1 MTKQKL
7 TKRSLIASGLA
18 LLMCVSMFV
27 GSTFAWFTD
36 SVATGVNTIVS
47 GNLDVELYYQN
58 DSTTGWTKPTE
69 TSNIFKKDAL
79 WEPGHTEV
87 IKLKV
92 VNEGSL
98 ALKYQFAINILKESL
113 GINVDNETFKLSDY
127 IHFAILEGDLT
138 LTREEA
144 VAEAEKATA
153 TKLSSKY
160 SQTSFLEKKGQED
173 VITMVVYMPESVGN
187 KANYKSGTEAPTITL
202 GLHLFATQYTYEAD
216 SYGIDYDE
224 GAPWVGDADT
234 SWYNTTDK
242 EFTLTTAAQ
251 LAGLAEIVNSGKD
264 TFVGKTIKLG
274 ADVDL
279 NNVDWTPI
287 GTTGENFS
295 KTFGGSFIGNGH
307 TISNLYV
314 NGGSGIG
321 FFGRTGR
328 GAHIEGLV
336 IDGAYVSGS
345 DYVGAVAGYAYLSVN
360 CIKNCTVKNAT
371 VIATP
376 FKMADGKYDGG
387 AKAGGIV
394 GFALNGNLTGNTVE
408 NVKVYA
414 YRDLGA
420 IAGRFAND
428 GAGVDKIEISGS
440 TITDVEIGYVGV
452 SGIYGDGKPNQN
464 MGDVVGVLSS
474 KAYVGEN
481 EIESLNKE
489 ESNKGVTVIYTLDE
503 LIAFAKEVNSG
514 NDFAK
519 KVVMLG
525 DDINLNNMEWTPIG
539 ANGAIFKGTFDG
551 NGKTVSNLKITGN
564 NSSVGLF
571 GNTHNGEIK
580 NLTVEN
586 ANVSGRLN
594 VAAVAGN
601 PYTTKYN
608 NITVKGHV
616 EINGLSYVGAVGG
629 KNAYTN
635 WDNITVNADETS
647 YVRAISREN
656 GIAYRTYVGG
666 VIGFMGEGGHTVS
679 NVTSNIDVY
688 GDVGDIG
695 GIVGIAHYNN
705 KFVNIT
711 CTGDVI
717 LDTDTKASINN
728 QIGGIAGVWMN
739 SQGTVSF
746 TNCVFTGKIIVPEEL
761 GVNVVSNTITGASY
775 NATGAGK
782 LIIDGVEVVFS
793 STATDVDT
801 ALAGGK
807 DIVLTDDLALST
819 KDTTANS
826 GYGAT
831 GLVITDNVF
840 DGNGKTLSVSNAN
853 GTWDCAVM
861 ITGGTIKNLTIDSGF
876 RGIFVSHKS
885 VTPGSKVYIEN
896 VTVDGPTYTISC
908 DQANY
913 KGLEATNSTFNGW
926 TSYAATLG
934 DAKFVNCSFGEG
946 AGYAFCRPYA
956 PTTFVGCNFSEGY
969 LMDPRAEVTFENCT
983 LNGVAI
989 TAENV
994 STLVYQN
1001 ADKAT
1006 VK

>member
-1 MTKQKL
+1 MTKQKS
-7 TKRSLIASGLA
+7 TKRALLMSGLA
-18 LLMCVSMFV
+18 LLMCVSMFI

-36 SVATGVNTIVS
+36 SVKTGVNSIVS

-98 ALKYQFAINILKESL
+98 ALKYQFAINILGESL

-127 IHFAILEGDLT
+127 IHFAILEGERT

-144 VAEAEKATA
+144 VEQAESAGVN
-153 TKLSSKY
+153 KLSSKY
-160 SQTSFLEKKGQED
+160 SQTSFLEKNGDEEI
-173 VITMVVYMPESVGN
+173 VTMVVYMPESVGN
-187 KANYKSGTEAPTITL
+187 KANYKTGTAAPTITL
-202 GLHLFATQYTYEAD
+202 GLHLFATQYTYESD

-234 SWYNTTDK
+234 TWYNTTDR

-295 KTFGGSFIGNGH
+295 KAFGGSFIGNGH

-336 IDGAYVSGS
+336 IDGAYVSGD

-371 VIATP
+371 IIATP

-394 GFALNGNLTGNTVE
+394 GFALNGNLTGNTVD

-420 IAGRFAND
+420 IAGRFSND

-440 TITDVEIGYVGV
+440 TITNTEIGYVGV
-452 SGIYGDGKPNQN
+452 SGVYGDGKPNQN

-481 EIESLNKE
+481 NVESLDKE
-489 ESNKGVTVIYTLDE
+489 ESNKGVTVIYTLDQ
-503 LIAFAKEVNSG
+503 LIAFANEVNGG
-514 NDFAK
+514 NTYAK

-525 DDINLNNMEWTPIG
+525 DDIDLNNMEWTPIG
-539 ANGAIFKGTFDG
+539 ANGQIFKGTFDG

-564 NSSVGLF
+564 KSDVGLF
-571 GNTHNGEIK
+571 GNTREGEIK

-586 ANVSGRLN
+586 ANVSGRLD
-594 VAAVAGN
+594 VAVVAGN
-601 PYTTKYN
+601 PYTSKYN

-616 EINGLSYVGAVGG
+616 EVNGFSYVGAVGG
-629 KNAYTN
+629 KNAYAN
-635 WDNITVNADETS
+635 WDNITVDVDETS
-647 YVRAISREN
+647 YVKANSSEN
-656 GIAYRTYVGG
+656 GTNYRTYVGG

-688 GDVGDIG
+688 GNVGDIG
-695 GIVGIAHYNN
+695 GIVGIAHYQNN
-705 KFVNIT
+705 FVNIK
-711 CTGDVI
+711 CSGDVT
-717 LDTDTKASINN
+717 LDGEVKTSIAN

-739 SQGTVSF
+739 SQGTVTF
-746 TNCVFTGKIIVPEEL
+746 TNCEFTGNIIVPEAF
-761 GVNVVSNTITGASY
+761 GINVSGNTIVGNSY
-775 NATGAGK
+775 NASGSGK
-782 LIIDGVEVVFS
+782 LIIDGVESVYS
-793 STATDVDT
+793 NSAKDVDT
-801 ALAGGK
+801 ALADGK
-807 DIVLTDDLALST
+807 DIVLTGDLTLST

-831 GLVITDNVF
+831 GLVITDSVF
-840 DGNGKTLSVSNAN
+840 DGNGKTLTVTNAG

-861 ITGGTIKNLTIDSGF
+861 ITGGTIKNLTVNSGF
-876 RGIFVSHKS
+876 RGIFISHKS
-885 VTPGSKVYIEN
+885 ITPGSKVYLDN

-908 DQANY
+908 DQANG

-946 AGYAFCRPYA
+946 AGYAYCRPYA
-956 PTTFVGCNFSEGY
+956 PTAFVDCDFSEGY
-969 LMDPRAEVTFENCT
+969 LMEPLAEVTFENCT
-983 LNGVAI
+983 LNGEPL
-989 TAENV
+989 TADNI
-994 STLVYQN
+994 STLVYTN
-1001 ADKAT
+1001 TDKAT